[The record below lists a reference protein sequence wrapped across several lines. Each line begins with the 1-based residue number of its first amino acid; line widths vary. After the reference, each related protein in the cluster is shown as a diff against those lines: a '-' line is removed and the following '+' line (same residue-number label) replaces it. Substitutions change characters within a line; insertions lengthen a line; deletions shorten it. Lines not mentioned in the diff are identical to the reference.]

1 MQHFFM
7 IFLKKPRGRVTSA
20 RAATISG
27 GKMKKLRTK
36 LVTLLATA
44 ALLFAACGS
53 AFAATPNDQVIA
65 ALSGAGVPGD
75 LVGIAENFLKADP
88 ATTLTQAQA
97 DAIVGNISAAREAAA
112 AVKDQGNAAMLN
124 AVSGYFTAA
133 CNEAGFSGAV
143 GDIVNGSVTF
153 TVTAPGKSVSFT
165 VSAASGGGVV
175 VGGGSVSER
184 GSAATTVT
192 GVGKTA
198 VDNTAFILAGVLGAA
213 TLAAAGFVALRRKAI
228 R

>member
-1 MQHFFM
+1 
-7 IFLKKPRGRVTSA
+7 
-20 RAATISG
+20 
-27 GKMKKLRTK
+27 MKKLRTK

-53 AFAATPNDQVIA
+53 AFAATPNGQVIA

-165 VSAASGGGVV
+165 VSAASGG
-175 VGGGSVSER
+175 SVSES

>member
-165 VSAASGGGVV
+165 VSAASGGVV
-175 VGGGSVSER
+175 VGGGSVSES